1 MVLLGHRS
9 PGKYPIGV
17 VMRKN
22 IAAVELG
29 RRGGKASAEKLT
41 DQQRK
46 EKARRAAQAKWSK
59 KKTDSDDRTSAP
71 RQFLSA
77 QPKNLTE
84 REREIA
90 EYLAQ
95 GQSNN
100 YIARRLQI
108 GVNTVKKHVG
118 RALQKFGVSN
128 RTELAIRLNEYR
140 RASVTPAP
148 GSGRDILGSAILEAT
163 KEAYQMAEFLLHRSE
178 PTSDLK
184 RNPHG

>member
-1 MVLLGHRS
+1 
-9 PGKYPIGV
+9 
-17 VMRKN
+17 MRKN
-22 IAAVELG
+22 TAAVELG
-29 RRGGKASAEKLT
+29 RKGGKASAERLT

-59 KKTDSDDRTSAP
+59 QKTHPAKRTSAAD
-71 RQFLSA
+71 RSLAA
-77 QPKNLTE
+77 QPMHLTE

-140 RASVTPAP
+140 RASVTPAREL
-148 GSGRDILGSAILEAT
+148 GRDILGTAILEAT
-163 KEAYQMAEFLLHRSE
+163 KEAYQMAEYLLHRSE